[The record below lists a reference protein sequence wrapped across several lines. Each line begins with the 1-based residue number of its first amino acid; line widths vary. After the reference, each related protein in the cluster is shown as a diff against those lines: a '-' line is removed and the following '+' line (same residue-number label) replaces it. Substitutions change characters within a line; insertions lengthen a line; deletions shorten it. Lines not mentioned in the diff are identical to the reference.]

1 MSDRPISH
9 GAADCP
15 PIGATSLVGQGGAD
29 WTNSRRQ
36 PTSAPR
42 SRCGTDQSA
51 LQWPIAPCQPFRSR
65 QDAYRLLVGRLAP
78 IFTNFQFCYLFLRLT
93 IKIILF
99 NKISSGRYQGLEHL
113 IHLAKMIQKHIKSDQ
128 KLAGLLLLRCLSG
141 VAFILMGL
149 GLSSAF
155 ALPAANPAGPVFDCC
170 LGAWPS

>member
-78 IFTNFQFCYLFLRLT
+78 IFAIFQFRYLFLRLT

-99 NKISSGRYQGLEHL
+99 KKNSAPESASDSKKKWAQPPAVHALVVKSGE
-113 IHLAKMIQKHIKSDQ
+113 AIQKIK
-128 KLAGLLLLRCLSG
+128 KNRIAGSHLRL
-141 VAFILMGL
+141 
-149 GLSSAF
+149 
-155 ALPAANPAGPVFDCC
+155 
-170 LGAWPS
+170 W